1 MVLRVCHAC
10 QGEPRYGVA
19 LALRL
24 VVPLL
29 ALEVTDAASAAADD
43 DDMAPERGLFRL
55 CLFDAG
61 ATAALEGGETS
72 IRWTAM
78 LQYNTLHG

>member
-1 MVLRVCHAC
+1 MWGLIVIHGC

-24 VVPLL
+24 AVPLL
-29 ALEVTDAASAAADD
+29 ALEITDAASAADD
-43 DDMAPERGLFRL
+43 DDVAPQRGLFRL

-72 IRWTAM
+72 IR
-78 LQYNTLHG
+78 

>member
-1 MVLRVCHAC
+1 
-10 QGEPRYGVA
+10 VA

-24 VVPLL
+24 AVPLL
-29 ALEVTDAASAAADD
+29 ALEVTDAASAADD
-43 DDMAPERGLFRL
+43 GDDVAPECGLFRL

-72 IRWTAM
+72 IR
-78 LQYNTLHG
+78 